1 MEFFRLLFLQ
11 LLLLQFICGAE
22 FVAFYFEGS
31 PQNITTLFV
40 ILLSQEPKPS
50 N

>member
-31 PQNITTLFV
+31 PQKILFV
-40 ILLSQEPKPS
+40 IMLSQELKPS